1 MMDSVVCKL
10 IVRNMIIGDQQKL
23 AGDELES
30 SVRILAKLLRNEYL
44 LRDHRGFPETVV
56 HRVETLAS
64 QKELIY
70 DKTATPPIIRLN

>member
-1 MMDSVVCKL
+1 M
-10 IVRNMIIGDQQKL
+10 
-23 AGDELES
+23 DELEG

-44 LRDHRGFPETVV
+44 LRDTRGFPETVI

-70 DKTATPPIIRLN
+70 DKTATPHAIRLNQNKMIRQPH